1 VSITLIP
8 AIRAGWKA
16 GRQFLPRTT
25 RLVFRQRN
33 ANDDAWATVI
43 TLSAKADW
51 DLTEKNETWSNRG
64 VTENY
69 LVLSLINQEYT
80 DADNSATKLQARE
93 ILRRTE
99 VIEFQDRR
107 YKISRLHNPVYGAEP
122 VFEAK
127 LEMLD
132 WTA

>member
-1 VSITLIP
+1 MSITLVP
-8 AIRAGWKA
+8 AIRASWKA

-25 RLVFRQRN
+25 RLAFKQRN
-33 ANDDAWATVI
+33 ANDDAWVTVI
-43 TLSAKADW
+43 TLSSKADW
-51 DLTEKNETWSNRG
+51 DIAERNLTWSNRG

-69 LVLSLINQEYT
+69 LVLSLINQEYA
-80 DADNSATKLQARE
+80 DADTPATKLQARE

-107 YKISRLHNPVYGAEP
+107 YKLVRLHNPTYGAEP